1 MTQFTFT
8 GTLHI
13 STIAAGSVE
22 EHWAVEAYQDEEVHK
37 QEPDHWEVGW
47 HTWVRRLTRHSWS
60 RRRWTLIMGGG
71 GTMGR

>member
-37 QEPDHWEVGW
+37 QEPDHWEVG
-47 HTWVRRLTRHSWS
+47 VAYLGEAVDQAF
-60 RRRWTLIMGGG
+60 LV
-71 GTMGR
+71 